1 MKSRKITAALLSAVM
16 LVPAAGCKNSDS
28 GETDGTLK
36 ITWWSR
42 LWPHISQTAQN
53 FGDVPFYQ
61 ELEKRC
67 NVDLEFLHPATG
79 QENEKFNVLC
89 ASGEYPDLIEWDFT
103 TYKGGPSKAVEDGV
117 IIYLDEYL
125 EYAPNYKKFLDENPD
140 IAKQVMTD
148 DGHYYTF
155 AWFRGDDSL
164 MCWKGPQIRADLLE
178 KAGLEMPE
186 TLAEWDTALR
196 KFKDMGIEY
205 PLSAVGNAFADTF
218 SGIFG
223 VAESFYQEDG
233 VVKYGVIEP
242 AYKDYINQLR
252 IWYNDGI
259 LDQDFYAQ
267 DDKTYRAKITSG
279 KVGAYVG
286 SAGGD
291 MGTFIKALES
301 VDPAIKLAGTKYPVK
316 NAGDVPRFGQKD
328 FAYYPATSISIS
340 SQCENIEE
348 VVKFLDYGYSEEGH
362 MFYNFGTEGV
372 SYTMV
377 DGFPTYT
384 DLMLNNPD
392 GLAPQFALSLHTAV
406 AYGGPFIQDARYYGQ
421 YLPYEEQKVAVENW
435 ADHDDSTRI
444 PYISYTLD
452 ENSERSKVLTP
463 IASYVKENLLKFI
476 TGQEP
481 MENWD
486 AFVAQIKDSGIDKV
500 ISITQTAL
508 DRYNNR

>member
-1 MKSRKITAALLSAVM
+1 MKFRKITASLLTSALLISA
-16 LVPAAGCKNSDS
+16 LGCTKTEEEADN
-28 GETDGTLK
+28 K

-42 LWPHISQTAQN
+42 LWPHVSQTAQN

-67 NVDLEFLHPATG
+67 GVELEFLHPATG
-79 QENEKFNVLC
+79 QETEKFNVLC

-117 IIYLDEYL
+117 IIYLDEYIDK
-125 EYAPNYKKFLDENPD
+125 YAPNYKKYLDENPEV
-140 IAKQVMTD
+140 ARQVMTD

-164 MCWKGPQIRADLLE
+164 MCWKGPQIRKDMLD
-178 KAGLEMPE
+178 KAGLALPE
-186 TLAEWDTALR
+186 TLEEWDTALR
-196 KFKDMGIEY
+196 KFKEMGIEY
-205 PLSAVGNAFADTF
+205 PLSSVGNGFFDTF

-223 VAESFYQEDG
+223 VAEGFYQEDG

-252 IWYNDGI
+252 IWYKDGI

-267 DDKTYRAKITSG
+267 DDKTYRSKVTTG
-279 KVGAYVG
+279 KVGAFVA

-291 MGTFIKALES
+291 MGSFIPVLTEM
-301 VDPAIKLAGTKYPVK
+301 DPSIKLSGTKYPVMNK
-316 NAGDVPRFGQKD
+316 GDVPRFGQKD
-328 FAYYPATSISIS
+328 FAYYPMTSVSIS
-340 SQCENIEE
+340 SQCDNIEE

-372 SYTMV
+372 SYEMI
-377 DGFPTYT
+377 DGYPTYT
-384 DLMLNNPD
+384 DVVVNDPD
-392 GLAPQFALSLHTAV
+392 GLAMQFSLSKYTAV
-406 AYGGPFIQDARYYGQ
+406 AYGGPFIQDARYYEQ
-421 YLPYEEQKVAVENW
+421 YLPYDEQKEAVALW
-435 ADHDDSTRI
+435 TDHDDSTRI

-452 ENSERSKVLTP
+452 ENSERSKTLTP
-463 IASYVKENLLKFI
+463 ISSYVSENLLKFI

-486 AFVAQIKDSGIDKV
+486 SFVEQVKKSGIEDV
-500 ISITQTAL
+500 IAITQTAL